1 MALWHSIPNQV
12 AAWIGLLVFGA
23 GISAAHAEPWA
34 VKRTEFAQ
42 VALGQTKV
50 APGSTTWNILALG
63 LFCGTRGLN
72 PGRINLY
79 AYGIG
84 ADRLATG
91 IPIRAII
98 AIDGQDLDLTL
109 RPVEDIAVGPIDAD
123 VAQRIMRARSLS
135 VTLTG
140 YGTSRP
146 DVVDMTGAAAAIG
159 RGLKNCLR

>member
-1 MALWHSIPNQV
+1 MSSWRSIPSRA
-12 AAWIGLLVFGA
+12 AAWVGLLVFAA
-23 GISAAHAEPWA
+23 GMAAAYAEPWA

-50 APGSTTWNILALG
+50 APGSTTWNVLALG

-91 IPIRAII
+91 VPIRARI
-98 AIDGQDLDLTL
+98 AIDGQELDLAL
-109 RPVEDIAVGPIDAD
+109 RPVDDIAVSPIDAD
-123 VAQRIMRARSLS
+123 VARRIMRARSVS

-140 YGTSRP
+140 DGTSRP
-146 DVVDMTGAAAAIG
+146 DFVDMTNAAAAIG